1 MVLVDL
7 YFLDNFIDT
16 AIGWINHNVN
26 SKCLSFNKP
35 GCKTDCIVCVRSED
49 GVGPPAPGL
58 DPQFSVGAAEVHECD
73 GGSGQDLPAPL
84 RHTSTTVHTGTSAV
98 YCEPVQQ
105 S

>member
-1 MVLVDL
+1 MPMHSLQQSVHTNTNGLGVIFFF
-7 YFLDNFIDT
+7 FL
-16 AIGWINHNVN
+16 
-26 SKCLSFNKP
+26 
-35 GCKTDCIVCVRSED
+35 RSA
-49 GVGPPAPGL
+49 GGPGPPAPGL
-58 DPQFSVGAAEVHECD
+58 DPQFPVGAAEVHECD

>member
-35 GCKTDCIVCVRSED
+35 GCKTDCIVCVSDRRMVSAHLPLAWTHSSPEEVRSFMTQLEILAQAAKQPRTD
-49 GVGPPAPGL
+49 TQPSF
-58 DPQFSVGAAEVHECD
+58 DP
-73 GGSGQDLPAPL
+73 
-84 RHTSTTVHTGTSAV
+84 T
-98 YCEPVQQ
+98 Y
-105 S
+105 